1 MSSSIHEDDSSSQHQ
16 NASGSKRPRTGRPK
30 TIEDHS
36 PPSSKVLKS
45 VVDVSLFPILPANK
59 RPIAPRLVDYM
70 APGGTLRYRP
80 RPEWYNDMSSGPS
93 RRSGVSSQGHHR
105 RLSNTDAEDNNEEH
119 SDSDDSHERRRPQQQ
134 EAHAARRR
142 RSRRRRQAPAA
153 ADALIPPAAFEELLP
168 LAARVHVAAAAAATA
183 ARHAGSDSEN
193 DSPATTGID
202 DIEAADKTPSTFG
215 KDFDPALHVAI
226 RENATQA
233 ALSLLSM
240 GAPIGAENVKGVTPL
255 ILAAQKGNLA
265 VVEDLLSRGA
275 SPSATSVNGTTAV
288 LQASHFGHLEI
299 IHTLLNAG
307 GSRLMELAN
316 YNHTTPL
323 MRAAQEGHIA
333 CVRLLLKRGALTNRR
348 NRVQM
353 TSLMLASQRGHA
365 KICQLLINYGAD
377 LDAMTAQ
384 DSTSLLLACKR
395 THMDV
400 VKVLVTAGCELWV
413 RDARGRTAR
422 EVAQRRELEDIAF
435 MLDPLVQIAM
445 MRQEARSQRSIALM
459 NMWTLLQQERATIRL
474 EQGHNATIHKLV
486 PLLERHD
493 LPYHLSQSTTV
504 ALLRTMTLPAPLVEA
519 IAQFAPLPAIWDKRI
534 GLLTKRCLVNA
545 DAAVVCGL
553 DLVDEII
560 EEGGFCE
567 ACDSAE
573 AKPPN
578 DYESWVSRE
587 SSVVRIERLHARI
600 SPNICDSCFLFTLQK
615 VWKSCSRRNSK
626 VVASRPENRVRPN
639 ATLATVHG
647 PQDPKRPSLV
657 ELRRQAGFLQVLAH
671 RFPNVG
677 QVLMAAPYNV
687 PPVVVQ
693 QLITIS
699 DIQSLVRRMGS
710 RGVHF
715 DPPVAMD
722 LIMLTSRLCSWY
734 SRERDEQ

>member
-1 MSSSIHEDDSSSQHQ
+1 MISSIYSDDPSSQHQ

-30 TIEDHS
+30 IIDD
-36 PPSSKVLKS
+36 PLPNKVLKS
-45 VVDVSLFPILPANK
+45 AADVTLFPILPVNK
-59 RPIAPRLVDYM
+59 RPIAPSLVDYM

-80 RPEWYNDMSSGPS
+80 RPEWYNDTSSGPS
-93 RRSGVSSQGHHR
+93 RRTGESSQGHHR

-119 SDSDDSHERRRPQQQ
+119 SDSDESQERRRPEQQ
-134 EAHAARRR
+134 EAHVARRR

-153 ADALIPPAAFEELLP
+153 ADALLPPAAFEELLP
-168 LAARVHVAAAAAATA
+168 PAVLVHVAAAAAAL
-183 ARHAGSDSEN
+183 RHAGSDSEN

-255 ILAAQKGNLA
+255 ILAAQKGNL
-265 VVEDLLSRGA
+265 VVVQDLLSRGA

-288 LQASHFGHLEI
+288 LQASHFGNLEI
-299 IHTLLNAG
+299 LETLLHAG
-307 GSRLMELAN
+307 GTRLMELAN

-323 MRAAQEGHIA
+323 MRAAQEGHVA
-333 CVRLLLKRGALTNRR
+333 CVRLLLKIGALVNRR

-353 TSLMLASQRGHA
+353 TALMLASQRGHS
-365 KICQLLINYGAD
+365 KICQLLIKYGAD

-422 EVAQRRELEDIAF
+422 EVAQRRELEDMAF

-445 MRQEARSQRSIALM
+445 MRQEARSQRSIALV

-474 EQGHNATIHKLV
+474 EQGRNATIHQLV

-573 AKPPN
+573 VKPPSN
-578 DYESWVSRE
+578 YECLVSRE
-587 SSVVRIERLHARI
+587 S
-600 SPNICDSCFLFTLQK
+600 
-615 VWKSCSRRNSK
+615 
-626 VVASRPENRVRPN
+626 
-639 ATLATVHG
+639 
-647 PQDPKRPSLV
+647 
-657 ELRRQAGFLQVLAH
+657 
-671 RFPNVG
+671 
-677 QVLMAAPYNV
+677 
-687 PPVVVQ
+687 
-693 QLITIS
+693 
-699 DIQSLVRRMGS
+699 
-710 RGVHF
+710 
-715 DPPVAMD
+715 
-722 LIMLTSRLCSWY
+722 
-734 SRERDEQ
+734 